1 MQLQRKISQSLSA
14 HPELLPEN
22 QLIVTLLNL
31 PKIWLSK
38 SINQTL
44 RKMLFQK
51 EKCFN
56 MEKNIKVKIILHFN
70 QKEEHQLID
79 KAPSEADSYQA

>member
-1 MQLQRKISQSLSA
+1 
-14 HPELLPEN
+14 
-22 QLIVTLLNL
+22 
-31 PKIWLSK
+31 
-38 SINQTL
+38 
-44 RKMLFQK
+44 MLFQK